1 MKRKVERFKKII
13 YPNKLLEG
21 IRELEKEFITL
32 YLEERSKSM
41 VIDELLMINVF
52 DYTLMVKKVS
62 EDIIEIE
69 SILPP
74 VKML

>member
-1 MKRKVERFKKII
+1 MKII
-13 YPNKLLEG
+13 YPNELPEG
-21 IRELEKEFITL
+21 IEELEKEFITL

-62 EDIIEIE
+62 KDVVEIE

-74 VKML
+74 VKIL

>member
-1 MKRKVERFKKII
+1 MKII
-13 YPNKLLEG
+13 YPNKLPKG

-62 EDIIEIE
+62 EDVIEIE

>member
-62 EDIIEIE
+62 EDVVEIE